1 MDTQIEAVVAAHNNL
16 TRAENALHESRVWA
30 RKRALD
36 HSALDHKMIAELTDK
51 EREELDVLLQAL
63 RIAHAE
69 WADAYYAL
77 RAAEQRSAEIRRAL
91 LLENPPREAPRAA
104 SGG

>member
-1 MDTQIEAVVAAHNNL
+1 MDKQIEAFVAAHNNL
-16 TRAENALHESRVWA
+16 TRAETALRESHAWA
-30 RKRALD
+30 RKR
-36 HSALDHKMIAELTDK
+36 ALDHKMIAELTDK

-63 RIAHAE
+63 RIAHSE
-69 WADAYYAL
+69 WTDAYYAL
-77 RAAEQRSAEIRRAL
+77 RAAAQRSAEIRRAL

>member
-1 MDTQIEAVVAAHNNL
+1 MDKQIEAIVAAHNNL
-16 TRAENALHESRVWA
+16 TSAETALRESNAWA
-30 RKRALD
+30 RKR
-36 HSALDHKMIAELTDK
+36 ALDHKMIAELTDK

-69 WADAYYAL
+69 WADAYCALKYA
-77 RAAEQRSAEIRRAL
+77 AQRSEETRRAL

>member
-1 MDTQIEAVVAAHNNL
+1 MDKQIEAVVTAHNNL
-16 TRAENALHESRVWA
+16 RRAENALYESSAWA

-36 HSALDHKMIAELTDK
+36 HNELTDK

-63 RIAHAE
+63 RVAHNQ

-77 RAAEQRSAEIRRAL
+77 HYAAQRSAEIRRAL